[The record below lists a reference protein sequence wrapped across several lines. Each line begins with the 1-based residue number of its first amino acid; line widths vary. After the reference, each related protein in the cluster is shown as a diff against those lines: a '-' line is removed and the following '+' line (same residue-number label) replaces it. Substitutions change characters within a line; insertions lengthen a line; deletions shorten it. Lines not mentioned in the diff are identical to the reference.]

1 MTSTE
6 GPYVSAPTLVVLHAV
21 RIAGR
26 APTSTLPELTGLS
39 PSVIAAELAAHA
51 GLVVHHDGA
60 MAGWSLTSEGR
71 DRHAQLLADERVA
84 ADRDDEVGAAYADFI
99 ALNGW
104 FKALC
109 TEWQLHDHPRSCV
122 QRLGERHREVD
133 AIGHRLAG
141 AITRFGPYPSRFDTA
156 LIRLRGGDANAF
168 TKPLT
173 GSYHD
178 VWMHLHEDLLLT
190 LDRPRSDLDEA

>member
-1 MTSTE
+1 VAAH
-6 GPYVSAPTLVVLHAV
+6 VSAPTLVVLHAL

-26 APTSTLPELTGLS
+26 APTSTLPDLTGLP
-39 PSVIAAELAAHA
+39 PSVIDDELAAHA
-51 GLVVHHDGA
+51 GLVVHHDGV
-60 MAGWSLTSEGR
+60 MAGWSLTAEGR
-71 DRHAQLLADERVA
+71 RRHAELLAAERVA
-84 ADRDDEVGAAYADFI
+84 ADRDAALVAAYDDVI

-122 QRLGERHREVD
+122 QRLSERHHEVE
-133 AIGHRLAG
+133 AICHRLAG
-141 AITRFGPYPSRFDTA
+141 AITRFDPYSSRFDAA
-156 LIRLRGGDANAF
+156 LIRLRAGDADAF
-168 TKPLT
+168 AKPLT

-190 LDRPRSDLDEA
+190 LGLARSDRDEA

>member
-1 MTSTE
+1 MPSC
-6 GPYVSAPTLVVLHAV
+6 S
-21 RIAGR
+21 
-26 APTSTLPELTGLS
+26 PTSGPPPTATTRSARPT
-39 PSVIAAELAAHA
+39 P
-51 GLVVHHDGA
+51 
-60 MAGWSLTSEGR
+60 TSSR
-71 DRHAQLLADERVA
+71 C
-84 ADRDDEVGAAYADFI
+84 
-99 ALNGW
+99 NGW

-141 AITRFGPYPSRFDTA
+141 AITRFSPYPSRFDTA
-156 LIRLRGGDANAF
+156 LIRLRAGDANAF